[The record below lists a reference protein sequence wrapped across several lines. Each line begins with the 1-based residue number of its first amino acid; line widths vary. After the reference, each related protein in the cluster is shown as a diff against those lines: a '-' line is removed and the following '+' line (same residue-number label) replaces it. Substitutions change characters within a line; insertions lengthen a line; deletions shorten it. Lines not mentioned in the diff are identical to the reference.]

1 MSKNNYFNTIKAAM
15 EEHDIYQYKIINFL
29 KKIEYLKINNFNLN
43 ITPRIKFYDINK
55 NLLFESGY
63 EILGKYN
70 QKNST
75 WYWGWSILSINNNQN
90 FISRNILNYS
100 FKLNF
105 DTQQEV
111 LLKSILLQSRHL
123 IKNKMQLEI
132 LLAISSYLSKFQFI
146 FKVPFLPEIFNEY
159 INYKSLFTDNN
170 FNNSDIYYLFIIDYN
185 FNHDNQY

>member
-29 KKIEYLKINNFNLN
+29 KKIEYLKINNINLN